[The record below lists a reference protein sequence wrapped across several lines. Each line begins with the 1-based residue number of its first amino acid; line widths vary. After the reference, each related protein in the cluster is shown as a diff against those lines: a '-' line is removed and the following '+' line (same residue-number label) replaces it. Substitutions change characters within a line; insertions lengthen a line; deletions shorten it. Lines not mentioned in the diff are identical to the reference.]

1 MMNLWDLYILGVVVL
16 LGMGI
21 YCLVSQRN
29 LIQLIIGI
37 EIIAKAAT
45 LSFILAGY
53 VQENEQIAQSIA
65 ITIVLIEAISTAVV
79 LSLIVTCH
87 RHTGTL
93 DVNVLKRLRG

>member
-1 MMNLWDLYILGVVVL
+1 MMNLWHLYIVGVAVL
-16 LGMGI
+16 LGIGI
-21 YCLVSQRN
+21 YCLVSRRN

-65 ITIVLIEAISTAVV
+65 ITVILIEAISTAIV
-79 LSLIVTCH
+79 LSLIVAAH

-93 DVNVLKRLRG
+93 DVDILKRLRG